1 MKNYVIAAVIL
12 ALGSTSVQAKQLTKD
27 QLPEKIRTHFAKKHP
42 KVTNLVITEEKH
54 FGQDLYELDFVEEL
68 TIKVPDEKD
77 AKGQKLKEQVAQEK
91 TAVFYRT
98 NGHFFINAEK
108 IEAFNIIPGVVINAL
123 KAAFPDYKITA
134 AQLIPNPNGP
144 FEEYEVVIN
153 ATGGTWRV
161 SIDNKGGI
169 ISKENVS
176 AAPAATAAPAAPAKP
191 VAAPAPAKK

>member
-1 MKNYVIAAVIL
+1 MKKYLITAIIL
-12 ALGSTSVQAKQLTKD
+12 AVSSVSVQAKQLTKE

-54 FGQDLYELDFVEEL
+54 FGQALYELDFVEEL

-77 AKGQKLKEQVAQEK
+77 AKGEKLKPQVVQEK

-108 IEAFNIIPGVVINAL
+108 IEAFNIIPGVVVNAL

-134 AQLIPNPNGP
+134 AELVPNPNGP
-144 FEEYEVVIN
+144 FEEFEVVIN
-153 ATGGTWRV
+153 AASGTWRV
-161 SIDNKGGI
+161 SIDGKGTI
-169 ISKENVS
+169 ITKENVS
-176 AAPAATAAPAAPAKP
+176 AAPATATAVAPAAAP
-191 VAAPAPAKK
+191 VKK